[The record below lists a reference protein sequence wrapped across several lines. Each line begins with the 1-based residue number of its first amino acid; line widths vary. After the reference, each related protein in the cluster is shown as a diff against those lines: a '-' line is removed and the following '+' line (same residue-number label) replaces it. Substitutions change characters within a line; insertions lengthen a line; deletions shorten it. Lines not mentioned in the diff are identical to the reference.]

1 MDTPT
6 EVGGTDRVALH
17 YEMET
22 TLTKVL
28 LDGLCIMTCMFP
40 SNSNLKGLILF
51 PPSEL
56 AGILRLNS
64 LLDRHLW
71 IIHMNSEQSPESC
84 FISAFESSSFLQHC
98 MS

>member
-17 YEMET
+17 HEMET

-64 LLDRHLW
+64 LLDRHLL
-71 IIHMNSEQSPESC
+71 IHSHEFRAVSSEL
-84 FISAFESSSFLQHC
+84 FH
-98 MS
+98 